1 MAVLKLQGPQ
11 ELSEGCYYEYDTAA
25 DILGEGGM
33 GRVYKGKRVDRNGGE
48 TVVAIKAMYEGL
60 PDLVIERARREA
72 SIRLKNDSLVQMYGF
87 IETPGFDILGEEII
101 QYHVVSEYL
110 DGITLADLIVGNLKD
125 RNGDIHPQ
133 IKRIYEEFLS
143 EREVKAT
150 EIIKSV
156 LSGIM
161 ALHDV
166 GYIHRDIDPTNIMV
180 TTAGKY
186 KLIDFGVAK
195 QLVRLNT
202 TDKGLTSSGQF
213 LGKAGY
219 AAPELVL
226 GDVRNQNY
234 STDVYAV
241 GILYYQLLTG
251 HLPFQGT
258 SYNQMEAQLH
268 KKMVLK
274 DIKSYQIKTVIE
286 KATEKRQRDRY
297 STSAQFRAAIDS
309 FVFPEPW
316 HLNKIKV
323 AWVSVVAT
331 IALLVGA
338 YFLIPR
344 PEPEPTIDELY
355 AMYLE
360 DLNSADTTRV
370 ISGFEGMKQLSDQ
383 EYLPAMREVARTY
396 LWAPK
401 DSLYMSRKKILGIE
415 VHGAAEKNDDGSPM
429 DGLPKEKEI
438 NFDAFELSRK
448 IIKMS
453 DSTDCFYML
462 NLTHYYIYGSG
473 GIAKNLMMAQSLAEK
488 CCQVAERE
496 GDTKYIEASKVILD
510 AIKTQINNES
520 K

>member
-48 TVVAIKAMYEGL
+48 KVVAIKAMYEGL

-87 IETPGFDILGEEII
+87 IETPGFDILGEEIL

-125 RNGDIHPQ
+125 RNGNIHPQ

-180 TTAGKY
+180 TTDGKY

-316 HLNKIKV
+316 HVNKTKV
-323 AWVSVVAT
+323 TFISVFAI
-331 IALLVGA
+331 IALLAGA

-344 PEPEPTIDELY
+344 PEPEPTEDELF
-355 AMYLE
+355 ALYLE

-370 ISGFEGMKQLSDQ
+370 VSGFEGMKQLADRA
-383 EYLPAMREVARTY
+383 YLPAMREVAWTY
-396 LWAPK
+396 LWAPQ
-401 DSLYMSRKKILGIE
+401 DSVSSTRKRILGLE
-415 VHGAAEKNDDGSPM
+415 VYLNSDDKPR
-429 DGLPKEKEI
+429 GLLKDKTLNEEAV
-438 NFDAFELSRK
+438 DLSRAVV
-448 IIKMS
+448 KMS
-453 DSTDCFYML
+453 DSSDYQLMCYL
-462 NLTHYYIYGSG
+462 AQYYSNEEVGVQKDLETALRLVEKS
-473 GIAKNLMMAQSLAEK
+473 LEVAQEK
-488 CCQVAERE
+488 CDSLYVSVCNKLIIALNQH
-496 GDTKYIEASKVILD
+496 
-510 AIKTQINNES
+510 IKN

>member
-1 MAVLKLQGPQ
+1 MAILKLQGPR

-87 IETPGFDILGEEII
+87 IETPGFDLLGEEII
-101 QYHVVSEYL
+101 QYHVVSEFL

-125 RNGDIHPQ
+125 RNGDIHPK

-143 EREVKAT
+143 DREVKAT

-180 TTAGKY
+180 TTDGRF

-226 GDVRNQNY
+226 GDVRNQNF

-268 KKMVLK
+268 KKIVLK
-274 DIKSYQIKTVIE
+274 DIRSYQIKAVIE

-316 HLNKIKV
+316 HINKTKV
-323 AWVSVVAT
+323 TFVSVFAI
-331 IALLVGA
+331 IALLAGA

-344 PEPEPTIDELY
+344 PEPEPTVDELF
-355 AMYLE
+355 ALYLE

-370 ISGFEGMKQLSDQ
+370 VSGFEGMKQLADRA
-383 EYLPAMREVARTY
+383 YLPAMREVAWTY
-396 LWAPK
+396 LWAPQ
-401 DSLYMSRKKILGIE
+401 DSVSSTRKRILGLE
-415 VHGAAEKNDDGSPM
+415 VYLNSDDKPR
-429 DGLPKEKEI
+429 GLLKDKTLNEEAV
-438 NFDAFELSRK
+438 DLSRAVV
-448 IIKMS
+448 KMS
-453 DSTDCFYML
+453 DSSDYQLMCYL
-462 NLTHYYIYGSG
+462 AQYYSNEEVGVQKDLETALRLVEKS
-473 GIAKNLMMAQSLAEK
+473 LEVAQEK
-488 CCQVAERE
+488 CDSLYVSVCNKLIIALNQH
-496 GDTKYIEASKVILD
+496 
-510 AIKTQINNES
+510 IKN

>member
-1 MAVLKLQGPQ
+1 MAILKLQGPQ

-316 HLNKIKV
+316 HINKTKV
-323 AWVSVVAT
+323 TFVSVFAI
-331 IALLVGA
+331 IALLAGA

-344 PEPEPTIDELY
+344 PEPEPTVDELF
-355 AMYLE
+355 ALYLE

-370 ISGFEGMKQLSDQ
+370 VSGFEGMKQLADRA
-383 EYLPAMREVARTY
+383 YLPAMREVAWTY
-396 LWAPK
+396 LWAPQ
-401 DSLYMSRKKILGIE
+401 DSVSSTRKRILGLE
-415 VHGAAEKNDDGSPM
+415 VYLNSDDKPR
-429 DGLPKEKEI
+429 GLLKDKTLNEEAV
-438 NFDAFELSRK
+438 DLSRAVV
-448 IIKMS
+448 KMS
-453 DSTDCFYML
+453 DSSDYQLMCYL
-462 NLTHYYIYGSG
+462 AQYYSNEEVGVQKDLETALRLVEKS
-473 GIAKNLMMAQSLAEK
+473 LEVAQEK
-488 CCQVAERE
+488 CDSLYVSVCNKLIIALNQH
-496 GDTKYIEASKVILD
+496 
-510 AIKTQINNES
+510 IKN

>member
-1 MAVLKLQGPQ
+1 M
-11 ELSEGCYYEYDTAA
+11 
-25 DILGEGGM
+25 
-33 GRVYKGKRVDRNGGE
+33 
-48 TVVAIKAMYEGL
+48 
-60 PDLVIERARREA
+60 
-72 SIRLKNDSLVQMYGF
+72 
-87 IETPGFDILGEEII
+87 
-101 QYHVVSEYL
+101 
-110 DGITLADLIVGNLKD
+110 
-125 RNGDIHPQ
+125 
-133 IKRIYEEFLS
+133 
-143 EREVKAT
+143 
-150 EIIKSV
+150 

-180 TTAGKY
+180 TTDGKY

-316 HLNKIKV
+316 HVNKTKV
-323 AWVSVVAT
+323 ALVSVIAT

-344 PEPEPTIDELY
+344 PEP
-355 AMYLE
+355 
-360 DLNSADTTRV
+360 
-370 ISGFEGMKQLSDQ
+370 
-383 EYLPAMREVARTY
+383 
-396 LWAPK
+396 
-401 DSLYMSRKKILGIE
+401 
-415 VHGAAEKNDDGSPM
+415 
-429 DGLPKEKEI
+429 
-438 NFDAFELSRK
+438 
-448 IIKMS
+448 
-453 DSTDCFYML
+453 
-462 NLTHYYIYGSG
+462 
-473 GIAKNLMMAQSLAEK
+473 
-488 CCQVAERE
+488 
-496 GDTKYIEASKVILD
+496 
-510 AIKTQINNES
+510 
-520 K
+520 